1 MVVAVVSAKGSPG
14 VTSAALALTAV
25 AESGV
30 LVELDPSGGSV
41 ECWTGAAGEPG
52 LIRVASGL
60 RRSVD
65 PETLLGHAVEVP
77 PGVWSVLAPT
87 AGGLA
92 ESTIANLGARLV
104 PALAGLDRT
113 VVVDAGRW
121 SPSQATAGR
130 FAGCDV
136 VAVVCAPTVEG
147 IEAARWLVEPLESV
161 AAGPV
166 VLLPVGDRPYGPE
179 EVAAAVGVPV
189 AGPLAWDPRGRR
201 VLVSSGAGRAWPRT
215 TLARS
220 ARAALASLTRAG
232 EGSVVGRG

>member
-25 AESGV
+25 ADNGL

-41 ECWTGAAGEPG
+41 ECWTGAAAEPG
-52 LIRVASGL
+52 LIRVANGL

-65 PETLLGHAVEVP
+65 PEALLGHAVQVP
-77 PGVWSVLAPT
+77 PEVWSVLAPT

-104 PALAGLDRT
+104 SWLAGVDRT

-121 SPSQATAGR
+121 SPSQATARR
-130 FAGCDV
+130 FAGCDT

-147 IEAARWLVEPLESV
+147 IEAARWLVGPLESV
-161 AAGPV
+161 AAGRV
-166 VLLPVGDRPYGPE
+166 VLLPAGDRPYGPE
-179 EVAAAVGVPV
+179 EVGAAVGIPV
-189 AGPLAWDPRGRR
+189 AGPLAWDLRGLR
-201 VLVSSGAGRAWPRT
+201 VLVSSGAGRAWART
-215 TLARS
+215 ALARS
-220 ARAALASLTRAG
+220 ARAALASLTRVG
-232 EGSVVGRG
+232 DGSVIGYG

>member
-25 AESGV
+25 ADSGL

-41 ECWTGAAGEPG
+41 ECWTGAVGEPG

-65 PETLLGHAVEVP
+65 PEQLLGHAVEVP
-77 PGVWSVLAPT
+77 PGGWSVLAPT

-92 ESTIANLGARLV
+92 ESTISNLGARLV
-104 PALAGLDRT
+104 SALAGWDRT

-121 SPSQATAGR
+121 SPSQATAER
-130 FAGCDV
+130 IRGCEA

-147 IEAARWLVEPLESV
+147 TEAARWLVDPLEAV
-161 AAGPV
+161 ATGPV

-189 AGPLAWDPRGRR
+189 AGPLAWDPRGLR
-201 VLVSSGAGRAWPRT
+201 VLVSSGAGRGWART
-215 TLARS
+215 ALARS
-220 ARAALASLTRAG
+220 ARAALVALTGADAR
-232 EGSVVGRG
+232 SVVGRG

>member
-25 AESGV
+25 ADSGL

-60 RRSVD
+60 RRSAD

-92 ESTIANLGARLV
+92 ESTIASLGARLV

-130 FAGCDV
+130 FAGCNA

-161 AAGPV
+161 AGPA

-189 AGPLAWDPRGRR
+189 AGPLAWDRRGLR